1 MNKVTI
7 QLGLAFICM
16 LLLVG
21 LYTIHVAYGE
31 EHKVNISWKEQQLQE
46 KFNNVNAT
54 DYTSFE
60 EQMAK
65 VQQTRD
71 YLKYWGWR

>member
-1 MNKVTI
+1 MNKVTM

-16 LLLVG
+16 ILLVG
-21 LYTIHVAYGE
+21 SYIMYEAYGE
-31 EHKVNISWKEQQLQE
+31 EHEANISWKEQQLQE
-46 KFNNVNAT
+46 KFNNVNAS

-60 EQMAK
+60 KQMAK